1 MNGSVNFMVLVIL
14 LAFTGCT
21 QQTQEEK
28 IQTLIQDLGRD
39 TPSLRWMRTTPREA
53 AKKKLGKMGKDAV
66 PALVRALS
74 QGDSSVE
81 SCVRDTLASIGKDAV
96 PAMTQLLKDPSVKL
110 HAANELLKM
119 AAKESLPELVRILQN
134 GRSELRASAAEILG

>member
-21 QQTQEEK
+21 QQTQEEE

-53 AKKKLGKMGKDAV
+53 AKKKLGKMGKDVV

-74 QGDSSVE
+74 QADSSVQ
-81 SCVRDTLASIGKDAV
+81 SGVTDTLASIGKDAV
-96 PAMTQLLKDPSVKL
+96 PAMTQLLK
-110 HAANELLKM
+110 ELIIQKVINQM
-119 AAKESLPELVRILQN
+119 FELIGLN
-134 GRSELRASAAEILG
+134 LLEILFLKNYYIYDFL